1 MIDPAALNLF
11 RGRVIFLGVLLA
23 LIIIRMLPFGGEAGS
38 LPGPDWTVCIIFALM
53 MRRPDYVP
61 LWLLAGVLMLQ
72 DILLMRPFG
81 LWAALV
87 VIAAEVLRARSVLM
101 RELSFLMEWAVVF
114 GLMLAMLLVYR
125 LVFALTLLP
134 QVTFGFAL
142 LEVIWSGIAYPAVV
156 LISRYVLSL
165 QKPGLGQID
174 AYGRR
179 F

>member
-1 MIDPAALNLF
+1 MIDPVTLTLL
-11 RGRVIFLGVLLA
+11 RGRAMFAGIVLA
-23 LIIIRMLPFGGEAGS
+23 LIVFRMLPMGGEAGT
-38 LPGPDWTVCIIFALM
+38 LPGPDLVVCIIFALM
-53 MRRPDYVP
+53 MRRPDYLP
-61 LWLLAGVLMLQ
+61 LWLLAGVLLLE

-101 RELSFLMEWAVVF
+101 RELSFLMEWAVVSA
-114 GLMLAMLLVYR
+114 LMLAMLLVYR

-134 QVTFGFAL
+134 QVSLGFAL
-142 LEVIWSGIAYPAVV
+142 LEVIWSAIAYPVVV

-174 AYGRR
+174 AFGRR